1 MRNPGNSPSA
11 FGMQRHFERRT
22 GQHRV
27 DPAQIGDRLAGIGT
41 RLVADRKGRYPAQ
54 PGMRFLLAERCRR
67 RFLEPVRPAAPRLGK
82 PLFERRIVDRGYLA
96 AGGADDELDARQ
108 RQIVEVGVERRQ
120 LTGER
125 LREDCGEALAEC
137 RVVALA
143 RHIDEAGDEAFE
155 RVAADEQRDALSFP
169 KIEDPDDC
177 LEQLVFIGLEQLV
190 ARQGVQNVQQRLAV
204 MACRRQPGALD
215 DAPDLEPQQRDRV
228 RAAAVGERGEQPEKQ
243 VDADHLAAR
252 GKAAQPDRI
261 HRRRSMNGG
270 AAVRFGDYQEL
281 PAAQEVLNVGGSA
294 DRSRRPPNTG

>member
-1 MRNPGNSPSA
+1 
-11 FGMQRHFERRT
+11 MQRHFERRT

-27 DPAQIGDRLAGIGT
+27 DPAQIRDRLAGIGT

-67 RFLEPVRPAAPRLGK
+67 RFLELVRPAAPRLGK
-82 PLFERRIVDRGYLA
+82 PLFERRIVDCGYLA

-125 LREDCGEALAEC
+125 LGEDCGEALAEC
-137 RVVALA
+137 RVIALA

-169 KIEDPDDC
+169 KIEDPDDR

-215 DAPDLEPQQRDRV
+215 DVADLEPQQRDRV
-228 RAAAVGERGEQPEKQ
+228 AGCGCRRAR
-243 VDADHLAAR
+243 
-252 GKAAQPDRI
+252 
-261 HRRRSMNGG
+261 
-270 AAVRFGDYQEL
+270 
-281 PAAQEVLNVGGSA
+281 
-294 DRSRRPPNTG
+294 